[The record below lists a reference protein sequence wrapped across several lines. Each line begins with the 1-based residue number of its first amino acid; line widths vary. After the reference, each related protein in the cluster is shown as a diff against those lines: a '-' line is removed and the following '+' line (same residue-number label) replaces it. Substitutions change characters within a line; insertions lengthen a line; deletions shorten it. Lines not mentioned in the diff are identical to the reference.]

1 VDFKEDLMHI
11 TNPFRR
17 ILRTGMLTAIVF
29 VAGIPDVCASRA
41 KTVAPF
47 PTRFQQS
54 TSAQKKM
61 DGVWVGILEVQGL
74 KLRAILRITQDAA
87 GALSAKLD
95 VPDQGASDL
104 PIDTVSLQGQTFR
117 FDAKNLGLSYEG
129 TLADNGLEISGQ
141 LKQGPATFPVTF
153 KKTDKAPTLGRPQD
167 PKRPYPYLEEDVSYE
182 NKIDAVKLTGT
193 LTLPR
198 TGGPFPAVLLI
209 SGSGSQDRNETI
221 LGHRPF
227 LVLADHLTRLGI
239 AVLRVD
245 DRGMGG
251 SSIGSPTATTENYAG
266 DVLAGVEFLKSRREI
281 NPRQIGLAGHSEGGM
296 IAPMA
301 AIRSKDISFIV
312 LMAGTGLRGDE
323 AILIQND
330 ELLKGQGASD
340 EGIRLARELFTAIF
354 AILKEKGD
362 SAAAE
367 KQIRATI
374 AARTAAMT
382 ETQRKGMESLLKVI
396 DTQLQQ
402 IYLTEWFRFF
412 LRYDPHPVLKKVQIP
427 VLAMSGDKDL
437 QVPKANLDGIA
448 AALKEGG
455 NKDFSIV
462 LLPQMNH
469 LFQTSSTGLPTEY
482 GEIEETF
489 SPVALK
495 TISDWILKHTTQ
507 GKK

>member
-1 VDFKEDLMHI
+1 VQTPSSIL
-11 TNPFRR
+11 R
-17 ILRTGMLTAIVF
+17 ILSGCMLWAILFFAGVDIPAARASQVKTA
-29 VAGIPDVCASRA
+29 
-41 KTVAPF
+41 APL

-54 TSAQKKM
+54 PSAQKKM
-61 DGVWVGILEVQGL
+61 DGIWVGILEVQGL
-74 KLRAILRITQDAA
+74 KLRAILRITQEPT

-95 VPDQGASDL
+95 VPDQGANDL
-104 PIDTVSLQGQTFR
+104 PIDSVSLQGQTFR
-117 FDAKNLGLSYEG
+117 FEAKNLGLGYEG
-129 TLADNGLEISGQ
+129 TLADNGVEIVGQ
-141 LKQGPATFPVTF
+141 LKQGPATYPVTF

-167 PKRPYPYLEEDVSYE
+167 PKKPYPYLEEEVSYE
-182 NKIDAVKLTGT
+182 NKIDGVKLTGT

-209 SGSGSQDRNETI
+209 TGSGAQDRNETT

-251 SSIGSPTATTENYAG
+251 SSIGTLTQTSENYAG
-266 DVLAGVEFLKSRREI
+266 DVLAGVEFLKSRKEI

-301 AIRSKDISFIV
+301 AIRSKDIAFIV
-312 LMAGTGLRGDE
+312 LMAGTGMRGDE

-330 ELLKGQGASD
+330 ELLKGQGASND
-340 EGIRLARELFTAIF
+340 WIQLARQLFVAIF
-354 AILKEKGD
+354 AILKGKED

-374 AARTAAMT
+374 AAQTAAMT
-382 ETQRKGMESLLKVI
+382 QTQRKGMEPLLKVI

-402 IYLTEWFRFF
+402 FYLTEWFRFF
-412 LRYDPHPVLKKVQIP
+412 LRYDPHPVLKKVKVP
-427 VLAMSGDKDL
+427 VLAISGDKDL

-455 NKDFSIV
+455 NKDFSVV

-469 LFQTSSTGLPTEY
+469 LFQTTSTGLPTEY

-495 TISDWILKHTTQ
+495 AISDWILKHTTQ